1 MPLMQRS
8 RKKCVST
15 IIHHD
20 KYKQTSNNMKKI
32 FILAIALISILG
44 LSAQKTSYPNGTE
57 LSKKPHKLFE
67 FSTMNSSKDVQLL
80 PYRLTGR
87 VSSDGFEEKLFH
99 YDGYGRTV
107 AIHESNDLGEEVI
120 DSVTYDAAGNAIR
133 VDGWQKINFE
143 WTHVYYVC
151 YEYNDNHQITQRTNF
166 NGYGADDTFEQGGV
180 YDYHYSDGKL
190 VSHEMYFGNYGTLG
204 EECYYSYN
212 NLGQLIEEVYLQGFS
227 TLDSSIKIVYSYNDA
242 GKIANRHLYY
252 YSGYSWDLA
261 ESDEYLY
268 DENGNCIDHSIR
280 NEYGSYIDRR
290 LYEYNTEIS
299 VNQIHTPYN
308 VPEIYLP
315 ENLSDVNQRTIEH
328 WYTLDADYVLQYI
341 CDFEYMYNHTPVG
354 ISENESVNT
363 MTVFPNPAQGSLNV
377 IISDNQ
383 VADVAYIY
391 DFQGKVCMQ
400 FAMNSGENNID
411 LSELS
416 TGIYLLKVV
425 MENGTQCSQKFI
437 KQ

>member
-1 MPLMQRS
+1 M
-8 RKKCVST
+8 
-15 IIHHD
+15 
-20 KYKQTSNNMKKI
+20 
-32 FILAIALISILG
+32 
-44 LSAQKTSYPNGTE
+44 
-57 LSKKPHKLFE
+57 
-67 FSTMNSSKDVQLL
+67 
-80 PYRLTGR
+80 
-87 VSSDGFEEKLFH
+87 
-99 YDGYGRTV
+99 
-107 AIHESNDLGEEVI
+107 
-120 DSVTYDAAGNAIR
+120 
-133 VDGWQKINFE
+133 
-143 WTHVYYVC
+143 
-151 YEYNDNHQITQRTNF
+151 
-166 NGYGADDTFEQGGV
+166 
-180 YDYHYSDGKL
+180 
-190 VSHEMYFGNYGTLG
+190 
-204 EECYYSYN
+204 
-212 NLGQLIEEVYLQGFS
+212 QGFS